1 MKKRIVISI
10 ITLCLT
16 TSAFGQKR
24 FFDPI
29 NTGILVNKAIRN
41 YDYNTEGA
49 KKQTAIAVDME
60 ELKRIG
66 NKCKDV
72 FDKLNNKVKDL
83 YIVVADV
90 YTASKITKGVVKCFT
105 YQKEILHWVTKK
117 PWLAVVYYDYEAKI
131 INNAQSLIELCTMC
145 VATYG
150 TISKMSVANRRI
162 VYARISNEIQKLV
175 VQSGALAGLCEWASK
190 GEALKNAKILRPYF
204 NDKEAV
210 EEIVK
215 EWNQK

>member
-1 MKKRIVISI
+1 MRKRIAISI
-10 ITLCLT
+10 VAFCLT
-16 TSAFGQKR
+16 ASVSAQKKL
-24 FFDPI
+24 FDPV
-29 NTGILVNKAIRN
+29 NTGMLVNKAIRN

-49 KKQTAIAVDME
+49 KKQTAISVDME
-60 ELKRIG
+60 ELKRVG

-72 FDKLNNKVKDL
+72 FDKLDNKVKDI

-90 YTASKITKGVVKCFT
+90 YTASKIMKGVVKCSK

-117 PWLAVVYYDYEAKI
+117 PWLAVIYYDYEAKI
-131 INNAQSLIELCTMC
+131 IKNAQSLVELCTMC

-162 VYARISNEIQKLV
+162 VYHKISHEVQKLA
-175 VQSGALAGLCEWASK
+175 VQSSALAGVCEWASK

-204 NDKEAV
+204 DDKEAG

-215 EWNQK
+215 EWNKK